1 MLALVTGCTDMVA
14 HGSEGVHATTLT
26 ALKMFVTVK
35 FVVAEPS
42 PAVVAFVADKLP
54 RPEVSV

>member
-1 MLALVTGCTDMVA
+1 
-14 HGSEGVHATTLT
+14 
-26 ALKMFVTVK
+26 MFVTVK